1 MYRKFFKRF
10 FDIVLSGMGILVLL
24 PLFIIVSITGTIFMK
39 GNPFFLHPR
48 PGKNEKIFKLI
59 KFRTMLNLREKDG
72 KLVNDTKRLNKYGK
86 FLRATSIDE
95 LLSLLNVF
103 VGHMSLVGP
112 RPLSVLYLPYYN
124 EQEKHRHDVRP
135 GLTGLAQV
143 NGRNSITW
151 EQRFKYDLEYIEKLS
166 LKNDIKI
173 LLMTVKKV
181 LKHDDIGQAEE
192 KPVAFHVLRKVEIEE
207 RTHQEMQKNIVETE
221 NANII

>member
-10 FDIVLSGMGILVLL
+10 FDIVLSGMGIIILL
-24 PLFIIVSITGTIFMK
+24 PLFIICSITGAIFMR

-59 KFRTMLNLREKDG
+59 KFRTMLNLKEENG
-72 KLVNDTKRLNKYGK
+72 NWVNDTKRLNKYGK

-124 EQEKHRHDVRP
+124 EKEKHRHDVRP

-143 NGRNSITW
+143 KGRNSLSW
-151 EQRFKYDLEYIEKLS
+151 EQRFEYDLEYIRNIS
-166 LKNDIKI
+166 LINDIKI
-173 LLMTVKKV
+173 LFKTVKKV

-192 KPVAFHVLRKVEIEE
+192 KPIAFHVLRK
-207 RTHQEMQKNIVETE
+207 QELEKN
-221 NANII
+221 NILRRE

>member
-10 FDIVLSGMGILVLL
+10 FDIVLSGMGIIILL
-24 PLFIIVSITGTIFMK
+24 PLFIICSITGAIFMR

-59 KFRTMLNLREKDG
+59 KFRTMLNLKEENG
-72 KLVNDTKRLNKYGK
+72 NWVNDTKRLNKYGK

-124 EQEKHRHDVRP
+124 EKEKHRHDVRP

-143 NGRNSITW
+143 NGRNSISW
-151 EQRFKYDLEYIEKLS
+151 EQRFEYDLEYIRNIS
-166 LKNDIKI
+166 LINDIKI
-173 LLMTVKKV
+173 LFKTVKKV

-192 KPVAFHVLRKVEIEE
+192 KPIAFHVLRK
-207 RTHQEMQKNIVETE
+207 QELEKN
-221 NANII
+221 NILRRE

>member
-10 FDIVLSGMGILVLL
+10 FDIVLSGMGIIILL
-24 PLFIIVSITGTIFMK
+24 PLFIICSITGAIFMR

-59 KFRTMLNLREKDG
+59 KFRTMLNLKEENG
-72 KLVNDTKRLNKYGK
+72 NWVNDTKRLNKYGK

-124 EQEKHRHDVRP
+124 EKEKHRHDVRP

-143 NGRNSITW
+143 KGRNSLSW
-151 EQRFKYDLEYIEKLS
+151 EQRFEYDLEYIRNIS
-166 LKNDIKI
+166 LINDIKI
-173 LLMTVKKV
+173 LFKTVKKV

-192 KPVAFHVLRKVEIEE
+192 KPIAFHVLRK
-207 RTHQEMQKNIVETE
+207 QELENNNILRRE
-221 NANII
+221 

>member
-10 FDIVLSGMGILVLL
+10 FDIVLSGMGIIILL
-24 PLFIIVSITGTIFMK
+24 PLFIICSITGAIFMR

-59 KFRTMLNLREKDG
+59 KFRTMLNLKEENG
-72 KLVNDTKRLNKYGK
+72 NWVNDTKRLNKYGK

-112 RPLSVLYLPYYN
+112 RPLSLLYLPYYN
-124 EQEKHRHDVRP
+124 EKEKHRHDVRP

-143 NGRNSITW
+143 NGRNSLSW
-151 EQRFKYDLEYIEKLS
+151 EQRFEYDLEYIRNIS
-166 LKNDIKI
+166 LINDIKI
-173 LLMTVKKV
+173 LFKTVKKV

-192 KPVAFHVLRKVEIEE
+192 KPIAFHVLRK
-207 RTHQEMQKNIVETE
+207 QELEKN
-221 NANII
+221 NILRRE

>member
-10 FDIVLSGMGILVLL
+10 FDIVLSGMGIIILL
-24 PLFIIVSITGTIFMK
+24 PLFIICSITGAIFMR

-59 KFRTMLNLREKDG
+59 KFRTMLNLKEENG
-72 KLVNDTKRLNKYGK
+72 NWVNDTKRLNKYGK

-124 EQEKHRHDVRP
+124 EKEKHRHDVRP

-143 NGRNSITW
+143 NGRNSLSW
-151 EQRFKYDLEYIEKLS
+151 EQRFEYDLEYIRNIS
-166 LKNDIKI
+166 LINDIKI
-173 LLMTVKKV
+173 LFKTVKKV

-192 KPVAFHVLRKVEIEE
+192 KPIAFHVLRK
-207 RTHQEMQKNIVETE
+207 QELEKN
-221 NANII
+221 NILRRE